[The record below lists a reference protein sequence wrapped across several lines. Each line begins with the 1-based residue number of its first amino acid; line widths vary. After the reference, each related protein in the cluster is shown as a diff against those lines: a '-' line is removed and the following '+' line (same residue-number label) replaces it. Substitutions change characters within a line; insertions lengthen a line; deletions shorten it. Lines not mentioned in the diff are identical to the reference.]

1 MKISINGKLMDSIS
15 LEKEKNLKVGVDKY
29 GNTYVERVDEEVRNP
44 TREQLR
50 KILGMC
56 RY

>member
-1 MKISINGKLMDSIS
+1 MKISINGKPMDSIS

-29 GNTYVERVDEEVRNP
+29 GNVYVERVDEEVRNP
-44 TREQLR
+44 TRKQLS